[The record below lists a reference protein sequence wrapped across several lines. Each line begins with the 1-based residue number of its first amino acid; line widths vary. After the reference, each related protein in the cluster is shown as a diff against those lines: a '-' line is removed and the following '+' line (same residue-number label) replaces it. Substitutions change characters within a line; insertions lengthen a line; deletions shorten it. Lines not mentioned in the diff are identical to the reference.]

1 MANDPSTETA
11 SQPLQ
16 EGGQGEATRDAA
28 NNASSNMTGNA
39 MDNVANDAGNI
50 VTDNATDNVT
60 DNATENAEPQQAL
73 PDNVIPLA
81 MVRGAAFTEL
91 PQDLYIPPDALEV
104 FLEAFEGPL
113 DLLLYLIKRQN
124 LDILDIPIAEI
135 TRQYMEYVDMMKD
148 LRLEL
153 AADYLVMA
161 AMLAEI
167 KSRML
172 LPRPVEQEEEED
184 PRADLIRR
192 LQEYERF
199 KKAAEDLNA
208 IPRLHRDVFQV
219 AVDPPDYEVEKPQP
233 QVEMRELLL
242 AFRDVLKRAEMYSHH
257 HIQLEPLSVRERMSN
272 VLEYVKNNPGFI
284 PFNQLFSCE
293 EGRRGVVVTFLAIL
307 ELLKELLVEIVQTEP
322 YGPLHIKA
330 AEKCQ

>member
-1 MANDPSTETA
+1 MANDPNTEITTETPSDSA
-11 SQPLQ
+11 P
-16 EGGQGEATRDAA
+16 EETNVD
-28 NNASSNMTGNA
+28 NN
-39 MDNVANDAGNI
+39 
-50 VTDNATDNVT
+50 
-60 DNATENAEPQQAL
+60 EPAAL

-81 MVRGAAFTEL
+81 IVRGAAFTEL

-135 TRQYMEYVDMMKD
+135 TRQYMEYVEMMKD

-172 LPRPVEQEEEED
+172 LPRPVEEAEEED
-184 PRADLIRR
+184 PRAELIRR

-199 KKAAEDLNA
+199 KKAAEDLNE
-208 IPRLHRDVFQV
+208 IPRLYRDVFQV
-219 AVDPPDYEVEKPQP
+219 VVNPPDFKAEKPQP
-233 QVEMRELLL
+233 EVAMRELLL

-257 HIQLEPLSVRERMSN
+257 QIQLEPLSVRERMSN
-272 VLEYVKNNPGFI
+272 VLEVVKNSSDFVS
-284 PFNQLFSCE
+284 FNKLFTYE

-307 ELLKELLVEIVQTEP
+307 ELLKELLIEIVQTEP
-322 YGPLHIKA
+322 YGPIHIKA